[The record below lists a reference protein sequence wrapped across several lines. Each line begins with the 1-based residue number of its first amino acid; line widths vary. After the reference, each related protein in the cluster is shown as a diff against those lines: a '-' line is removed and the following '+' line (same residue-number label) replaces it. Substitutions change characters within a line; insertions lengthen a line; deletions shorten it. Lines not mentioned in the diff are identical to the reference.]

1 MTMNEKPKVG
11 FIGLGLMG
19 QGMAESLLREG
30 FPLTVMA
37 HRNRAPIDAL
47 CAKGAQEAT
56 TPAGVASRS
65 DVVVICVGTSEQVEE
80 IVCGS
85 DGLLEGANDGLLII
99 DCSTALPDST
109 RRIAATVERAGCRM
123 VDAPLARTP
132 KEAHE
137 GRLNVMVGGDEAA
150 IALARPVIEAFAEN
164 VFPVGE
170 IGSAHTLK
178 LINNFLSLGAAALTA
193 EAATMAG
200 KLGVDQRKLFEV
212 CSQGGANSAML
223 GAVMPWVIE
232 ADDSRLR
239 FSLGNATKDMTY
251 LERTLA
257 EARVQMDMLPP
268 LRETLSQ
275 ASDDVGKESFVLQL
289 FDACA
294 TRNGIN
300 IQALRKRD
308 K

>member
-1 MTMNEKPKVG
+1 MSEKPRVG

-19 QGMAESLLREG
+19 QGMAESLLRED

-85 DGLLEGANDGLLII
+85 DGLLEGASDGLLIV

-109 RRIAATVERAGCRM
+109 RRIAAAVARAGCRM

-132 KEAHE
+132 KEARE
-137 GRLNVMVGGDEAA
+137 GRLNVMVGGDDTAV
-150 IALARPVIEAFAEN
+150 ALARPVIEAFAEN
-164 VFPVGE
+164 IFPVGE

-178 LINNFLSLGAAALTA
+178 LINNFLSLGAAALAA
-193 EAATMAG
+193 EAATMAE
-200 KLGVDQRKLFEV
+200 KLGIDQRKLFEV
-212 CSQGGANSAML
+212 CSQGGANSAMF
-223 GAVMPWVIE
+223 GAVMPWVIDE
-232 ADDSRLR
+232 DDSRVR
-239 FSLGNATKDMTY
+239 FSLGNAAKDMTY
-251 LERTLA
+251 LETTLA
-257 EARVQMDMLPP
+257 EASVRMEMLPP
-268 LRETLSQ
+268 LRETLTQ
-275 ASDDVGKESFVLQL
+275 ASDDVGKESFVPQL

-294 TRNGIN
+294 ARNGID
-300 IQALRKRD
+300 IAALRNRGK
-308 K
+308 